1 MKTINMMKKLHIL
14 TLLIF
19 TFSLLLNA
27 QDNSIDKLI
36 NDVEPKVIEWRRHF
50 HEFPELSNRE
60 FNTAEKI
67 AQHLKSLGLEVQTGI
82 AYTGVVGILKG
93 NKPGP
98 VVALRADI
106 DALPVTERVPI
117 PFASKVVSEYNGV
130 STGVMHACGHDAHI
144 AMLLGTAE
152 VLSEIKK
159 DLKGTVV
166 FIFQP
171 AEEGAP
177 VGEEGG
183 AELMIKEG
191 VLVNPK
197 VDVIFGIHI
206 SSNLSVGHIRY
217 KSKGI
222 MAANQ
227 RFVIKV
233 KGKQAHGSAPWLG
246 IDPIVTSSQIIT
258 GLQTIVSRNTELTKD
273 AAVITVGM
281 IKGGV
286 RYNIIP
292 EEVEMIGTIRTLD
305 YGMQEKI
312 NKEMK
317 ILVPKIAEAY
327 GAEATIEIA
336 KGYPITYNDVD
347 LVDEMLPSLHK
358 AVGNENVH
366 LMNAMTG
373 AEDFSYFQKEIPGF
387 YFFVGAK
394 PLDVDEKDATGH
406 HTPDFYLDESGF
418 IYGVKSFVDLTL
430 DYMNNHSN

>member
-1 MKTINMMKKLHIL
+1 MKSKFTLFL
-14 TLLIF
+14 TLFFIF
-19 TFSLLLNA
+19 TMGA
-27 QDNSIDKLI
+27 QNSIDKLI
-36 NDVEPKVIEWRRHF
+36 ADIEPKVIEWRRHF
-50 HEFPELSNRE
+50 HENPELSNRE
-60 FNTAEKI
+60 FNTAKKI
-67 AQHLKSLGLEVQTGI
+67 AAHLKSLGLEVQTGV
-82 AYTGVVGILKG
+82 AHTGVVAVLNGG
-93 NKPGP
+93 KPGP

-106 DALPVTERVPI
+106 DALPVTERVDVS
-117 PFASKVVSEYNGV
+117 FASKIVSEYNGI

-144 AMLLGTAE
+144 AMLMGTAE
-152 VLSEIKK
+152 VLTKIKK
-159 DLKGTVV
+159 DLKGKVV

-177 VGEEGG
+177 DGEEGG
-183 AELMIKEG
+183 AELMVKEG
-191 VLVNPK
+191 VLTNPN

-246 IDPIVTSSQIIT
+246 VDPIVTSSQIIN
-258 GLQTIVSRNTELTKD
+258 GLQTIVSRNTELTKA

-305 YGMQEKI
+305 YGMQEKL
-312 NKEMK
+312 NNEMK
-317 ILVPKIAEAY
+317 MLVPKIAEAY
-327 GAEATIEIA
+327 GAEATIEIQ
-336 KGYPITYNDVD
+336 KGYPITFNDVN
-347 LVDEMLPSLHK
+347 LTSQMLPSLQK
-358 AVGNENVH
+358 TVGEENVH

-418 IYGVKSFVDLTL
+418 IYGVKSFVNLTV
-430 DYMNNHSN
+430 DYMNSKSN